1 MNSFT
6 FSNGIT
12 VKSGEIVGTNIAGLH
27 MDENIYRNAHIFDG
41 FRFSRMREEKG
52 DLANLYAANTSTEFL
67 QFGHGRH
74 AWYLIGLKR
83 LKLTIALEG
92 SSL

>member
-1 MNSFT
+1 MSFPVGTGRKVMNSFT

-12 VKSGEIVGTNIAGLH
+12 IKRGEIVGTNIAGLH
-27 MDENIYRNAHIFDG
+27 MDENIYKNAHIFDG

-52 DLANLYAANTSTEFL
+52 DLASLYAANTSTEFL

-74 AWYLIGLKR
+74 AWYFNW
-83 LKLTIALEG
+83 TDDA
-92 SSL
+92 